1 MYGLRQTPRAW
12 YNKIESY
19 FAQSNFVKCFH
30 EHTLFVK
37 NNSKGRML
45 IVSLYV
51 DDLIYTGDDI
61 EMFESF
67 KHSMQR
73 NFAITDLGKMRYFLG
88 VEVKQCDEGIFISQG
103 KYSTEIL
110 ERFGMEN
117 CNMVCNPIV
126 TGSKLVK
133 DENGGEVDASKYKQ
147 MVGCLMY
154 LLETTPDLSYSVCLV
169 ARYMERPTEMHLS
182 AIKRIIRY
190 LKGIVNYGAMYKKGK
205 KVTLTSWSD

>member
-1 MYGLRQTPRAW
+1 LYGLRQAPRAW
-12 YNKIESY
+12 YSKIESY
-19 FAQSNFVKCFH
+19 FVQENFEKISH
-30 EHTLFVK
+30 EHTLFLK
-37 NNSKGRML
+37 NNSEGRML

-51 DDLIYTGDDI
+51 DDLIYTRDDS
-61 EMFESF
+61 EMVASF
-67 KHSMQR
+67 KHLMQR

-88 VEVKQCDEGIFISQG
+88 VEVKQCNEGIFISQH

-133 DENGGEVDASKYKQ
+133 DENARATDASKYKQ

-154 LLETTPDLSYSVCLV
+154 LLATRPNLAYSVCLV

-182 AIKRIIRY
+182 AI
-190 LKGIVNYGAMYKKGK
+190 LKE
-205 KVTLTSWSD
+205 S